1 MKLSIIIQNSA
12 AGHKGEKAELIK
24 KIISQLTDDCE
35 LIITTQGSRTL
46 FKEFK
51 ADNVKVVKQKQND
64 CYDFKNALKVAQGEF
79 VTFIFEGDD
88 VCDNYVECLLETIED
103 GENAYYPIMWQHMG
117 WHGLSFIGCNPLLF
131 WFANAYKKSF
141 AQQFLMIDGTN
152 DLLADALLYQMLQK
166 YESGAPTKEI
176 IYKRWR

>member
-12 AGHKGEKAELIK
+12 AGHKGENAELIK

-51 ADNVKVVKQKQND
+51 ADNVKVVKQNKNERF
-64 CYDFKNALKVAQGEF
+64 DFKNALKVAQGEF

-103 GENAYYPIMWQHMG
+103 GDNAYYPIMWQCMN
-117 WHGLSFIGCNPLLF
+117 WHNFAFVGSNPSPH
-131 WFANAYKKSF
+131 WFANAYRKDVAGQLSVEDGANNLCEVLKKH
-141 AQQFLMIDGTN
+141 
-152 DLLADALLYQMLQK
+152 
-166 YESGAPTKEI
+166 ESGVPIKEI
-176 IYKRWR
+176 IYMHWR